1 MPNEITE
8 NEIRREFE
16 MERLIL
22 FSDAVFAI
30 AITLLVIDIKLPE
43 IPENLEG
50 VNFRLLL
57 KPTLFEFLSF
67 ALSFFFIGMF
77 WSRHLRLCRFLVQ
90 YDNGLIF
97 RNLLLLF
104 FIVIFPFS
112 AGSLALHA
120 SSHFLLPFY
129 LYLFN
134 IFGCAAAF
142 FILVYYVFHQKPALA
157 RTGME
162 NEKKYVYLSAKYTLI
177 MLLAT
182 FTVAFVVQIITGNTL
197 YVAYSFYIMPVMAI
211 YTRRRL
217 RKLKRSAGIV

>member
-1 MPNEITE
+1 MSNEVTE

-50 VNFRLLL
+50 VNLWKLLR
-57 KPTLFEFLSF
+57 PTLFEFLSF

-77 WSRHLRLCRFLVQ
+77 WSRHLRLCRFLLQ

-112 AGSLALHA
+112 AGSLAMHA
-120 SSHFLLPFY
+120 SSGFLLPFY
-129 LYLFN
+129 LYFFN
-134 IFGCAAAF
+134 ILGCAASFFMLIYYAF
-142 FILVYYVFHQKPALA
+142 YQKPALA
-157 RTGME
+157 RSGME
-162 NEKKYVYLSAKYTLI
+162 NEKKYIYQSSRNTLI
-177 MLLAT
+177 MLLIT
-182 FTVAFVVQIITGNTL
+182 FSVAFIVQVVTGSVL
-197 YVAYSFYIMPVMAI
+197 YVTYSLYLMPVMAI
-211 YTRRRL
+211 YSARRL
-217 RKLKRSAGIV
+217 RKLKRSAGIA